1 MEPDRW
7 AYENGI
13 TPDVPRFGMPTD
25 NALVEAF
32 NDGLRDGCL
41 NATVSSSL
49 AETRSRI
56 ETGRRRVQPVPSSH
70 SPGEWLTPQVFALAL
85 LQLAAEWDPELTSRP
100 DRGWGILDRG
110 RVRTAPTWL
119 RPASEPGR

>member
-32 NDGLRDGCL
+32 NDGLRL
-41 NATVSSSL
+41 SATGALSL

-56 ETGRRRVQPVPSSH
+56 ET
-70 SPGEWLTPQVFALAL
+70 
-85 LQLAAEWDPELTSRP
+85 
-100 DRGWGILDRG
+100 
-110 RVRTAPTWL
+110 
-119 RPASEPGR
+119 